1 MKQIEITT
9 SQYVTIRY
17 KLGTVIDRILAFL
30 LDIVIV
36 SIAASVSF
44 FLISYFNPFNDL
56 NEVISY
62 FVILP
67 FLLFYHLFMEAFG
80 GGRSFGKKALK
91 LKPVKKNGAEM
102 NFLDYFMR
110 WIFRIPDILF
120 SLGTLAVIMI
130 SSSSVAQRLGDLLA
144 DTVVIKT
151 EDSQKFGL
159 NWMLKMNK
167 KQESYK
173 PIYPQV
179 SQLSEKD
186 ILLIKEVAER
196 YIKYKNQASGEA
208 LDSMIKKIEEHL
220 NINAPDNKLEF
231 LKDLVTDYV
240 FLTR

>member
-1 MKQIEITT
+1 
-9 SQYVTIRY
+9 
-17 KLGTVIDRILAFL
+17 LAPY
-30 LDIVIV
+30 
-36 SIAASVSF
+36 F
-44 FLISYFNPFNDL
+44 FAIS
-56 NEVISY
+56 
-62 FVILP
+62 
-67 FLLFYHLFMEAFG
+67 A
-80 GGRSFGKKALK
+80 
-91 LKPVKKNGAEM
+91 
-102 NFLDYFMR
+102 
-110 WIFRIPDILF
+110 
-120 SLGTLAVIMI
+120 I

-173 PIYPQV
+173 PTYPQV

-196 YIKYKNQASGEA
+196 YIKYKNQASLEA

-220 NINAPDNKLEF
+220 NINAPDNKLKF